1 MEPILH
7 IKDLV
12 VHYITEEGIV
22 HALRGI
28 NLVVNKEEIIG
39 IAGETGS
46 GKTTLALS
54 IMRLLPTSARI
65 IRGQIIFRGKDL
77 LSLSEE
83 EMRKLRQSHISLIM
97 QGTSDVFNPLMLTG
111 LQVSE
116 AMEFHKDEPF
126 HKAIQETK
134 RLFSEVG
141 LGTRVLVS
149 LPHEL
154 SVGMRQRVKIAL
166 AISTQPEL
174 IVADEPFTGLD
185 PTLQAYLSNLIMNLH
200 SMYGFSALIISHN
213 LLRLFEISSK
223 IAILY
228 AGKIIEMNDTSNIY
242 HYPVH
247 PYTKGLIGALPNI
260 KSPKSKKLIE
270 MPEIY
275 VNPLNPPKGCV
286 FWPRC
291 PHAKDICKKRE
302 PELRKVEGALVACHF
317 AEELVDLSPWDF
329 WRTNGG

>member
-22 HALRGI
+22 HALQGI

>member
-1 MEPILH
+1 LEPILM

-12 VHYITEEGIV
+12 VHYMTGEGVV
-22 HALRGI
+22 HALQGI
-28 NLVVNKEEIIG
+28 NLTVNKGEIIG
-39 IAGETGS
+39 VAGETGS
-46 GKTTLALS
+46 GKTTLALA
-54 IMRLLPTSARI
+54 IMRLLPVSARI
-65 IRGQIIFRGKDL
+65 IRGQVIFNGMNL

-83 EMRKLRQSHISLIM
+83 EMQKLRQSHISLIM

-116 AMEFHKDEPF
+116 AIEFHKDEPF

-134 RLFSEVG
+134 KLFSDVG

-154 SVGMRQRVKIAL
+154 SVGTRQRVKIAL

-185 PTLQAYLSNLIMNLH
+185 PTLQAYLSDLIKNLYH
-200 SMYGFSALIISHN
+200 KYGFSALIISHN
-213 LLRLFEISSK
+213 LLRLFEISNK

-228 AGKIIEMNDTSNIY
+228 AGKIIEINDTSNIY
-242 HYPVH
+242 YHPVH
-247 PYTKGLIGALPNI
+247 PYTKGLIGALPDI

-275 VNPLNPPKGCV
+275 VNPLNLPNGCV

-291 PHAKDICKKRE
+291 PYAKNICKEKE
-302 PELRKVEGALVACHF
+302 PELREVEGTLVACHF
-317 AEELVDLSPWDF
+317 AEELKDLSPWDF
-329 WRTNGG
+329 WKNSGG